1 MIRLLHL
8 KCNLRLKMILLI
20 SLLIIGICSIFGVF
34 LEHFIGKMAEDQTG
48 KRALSLAHSIA
59 NIPEIQ
65 SAFRS
70 NSPSVVI
77 QPIVKSIQRKS
88 GAEFIVVGDKQEIR
102 QSHPNESII
111 GAKMV
116 GSDNERALLH
126 GESYVSKVEGT
137 LGLSIRG
144 KVPIFDEGK
153 IVGIVSVGF
162 LNNDVHRIVSEDSKS
177 LWLTLCLIVL
187 FGITGAVF
195 IASYIKKLLHNMEP
209 EEISHLYLQKEAIL
223 QSTHEGIIAVANDDG
238 VISAM
243 NKAAKDILFTDT
255 KQRQMNYAGA
265 SIHEIVP
272 SLHSEAQGKHRS
284 HLVNREMVLGEDIV
298 LVNQTPIVR
307 EDAVTGSVYTFRKK
321 TELETVTE
329 ELSRIR
335 QYANAQRAQT
345 HEYSNKLHIIL
356 GLVQNRRLKEAID
369 FIKKESNMQQAR
381 LTFLTEKVTDPLL
394 QALFQG
400 KFNQANELNI
410 SMVIHP
416 DSRLEGSFAD
426 EKQDA
431 LLTALGNIIENALEA
446 VRLKEEG
453 QRKVAIFFTDIGEDC
468 IFEIEDSGS
477 GVAETDIPR
486 IFEQGFSTK
495 QGSHRGVGL
504 ALSKLMLNGVG
515 GEILLEA
522 GEGELGG
529 ACFIIMIPKD
539 EGKLL

>member
-1 MIRLLHL
+1 MTRLLTL
-8 KCNLRLKMILLI
+8 KCNLRMKMILLI
-20 SLLIIGICSIFGVF
+20 SLLIIGICAIFGVF
-34 LEHFIGKMAEDQTG
+34 LERFIWNMAEDQTG
-48 KRALSLAHSIA
+48 KRALNLAQSVA

-65 SAFRS
+65 KAFRLDK
-70 NSPSVVI
+70 PSVVI
-77 QPIVKSIQRKS
+77 QPIVQPIQRET
-88 GAEFIVVGDKQEIR
+88 GAEFIVVGDTQEIR
-102 QSHPNESII
+102 QSHPNLSII

-116 GSDNERALLH
+116 GSDNARALLR
-126 GESYVSKVEGT
+126 GESYVSKKEGT
-137 LGLSIRG
+137 LGLAIRG

-153 IVGIVSVGF
+153 IVGVVSVGF
-162 LNNDVHRIVSEDSKS
+162 LNNDVHRIVADQSKG
-177 LWLTLCLIVL
+177 LWLTLSLIIL
-187 FGITGAVF
+187 FGIAGAVF
-195 IASYIKKLLHNMEP
+195 IASYIKRLLHNMEP

-223 QSTHEGIIAVANDDG
+223 QSTHEGIIAVDNDG
-238 VISAM
+238 AITAM
-243 NKAAKDILFTDT
+243 NKAAKEILFTDMAQQ
-255 KQRQMNYAGA
+255 QRNYAGA
-265 SIHEIVP
+265 SIQEIVP
-272 SLHSEAQGKHRS
+272 SLNRGAYGKQRS
-284 HLVNREMVLGEDIV
+284 RLVNREMVLGEDVV
-298 LVNQTPIVR
+298 LVNQTPIVS
-307 EDAVTGSVYTFRKK
+307 ENAVTGSVYTFRTK

-329 ELSRIR
+329 ELSRIK

-356 GLVQNRRLKEAID
+356 GLMQNQRHKEAID

-381 LTFLTEKVTDPLL
+381 LTFLSEKVADPLL

-400 KFNQANELNI
+400 KFNQANELGI

-416 DSRLEGSFAD
+416 DSRLEGSFAE

-431 LLTALGNIIENALEA
+431 LLTALGNVIENALEA
-446 VRLKEEG
+446 VKQKEDG

-477 GVAETDIPR
+477 GVAEADIPR

-495 QGSHRGVGL
+495 QGSHRGTGL

-529 ACFIIMIPKD
+529 ACFMIMMPKD
-539 EGKLL
+539 ERGSR

>member
-1 MIRLLHL
+1 MARLLTL

-20 SLLIIGICSIFGVF
+20 SLLIIGICAIFGVF
-34 LEHFIGKMAEDQTG
+34 LERFIWNMAEDQTG
-48 KRALSLAHSIA
+48 KRALNLAQSVA

-65 SAFRS
+65 KAFRLDK
-70 NSPSVVI
+70 PSVVI
-77 QPIVKSIQRKS
+77 QPIVQPIQRET
-88 GAEFIVVGDKQEIR
+88 GAEFIVVGDTQEIR
-102 QSHPNESII
+102 QSHPNLSII

-116 GSDNERALLH
+116 GSDNARALLH
-126 GESYVSKVEGT
+126 GESYVSKKEGT

-153 IVGIVSVGF
+153 IVGVVSVGF
-162 LNNDVHRIVSEDSKS
+162 LNNDVHRIVADQSKG
-177 LWLTLCLIVL
+177 LWLTLSLIIL
-187 FGITGAVF
+187 FGIAGAVF
-195 IASYIKKLLHNMEP
+195 IASYIKRLLHNMEP

-223 QSTHEGIIAVANDDG
+223 QSTHEGIIAVDNDG
-238 VISAM
+238 AITAM
-243 NKAAKDILFTDT
+243 NKAAKEILFTDMAQQ
-255 KQRQMNYAGA
+255 QRNYAGA
-265 SIHEIVP
+265 SIQEIVP
-272 SLHSEAQGKHRS
+272 SLNRGAYGKQRS
-284 HLVNREMVLGEDIV
+284 RLVNREMVLGEDVV
-298 LVNQTPIVR
+298 LVNQTPIVS
-307 EDAVTGSVYTFRKK
+307 ENAVTGSVYTFRTK

-329 ELSRIR
+329 ELSRIK
-335 QYANAQRAQT
+335 QYANAQRAQS

-356 GLVQNRRLKEAID
+356 GLMQNQRHKEAID

-381 LTFLTEKVTDPLL
+381 LTFLSEKVADPLL

-400 KFNQANELNI
+400 KFNQANELGI

-416 DSRLEGSFAD
+416 DSRLEGSFAE

-431 LLTALGNIIENALEA
+431 LLTALGNVIENALEA
-446 VRLKEEG
+446 VKQKEDG

-468 IFEIEDSGS
+468 IFEIEDSGP
-477 GVAETDIPR
+477 GVAEADIPR

-495 QGSHRGVGL
+495 QGSHRGTGL

-529 ACFIIMIPKD
+529 ACFMIMMPKD
-539 EGKLL
+539 ERGSR

>member
-34 LEHFIGKMAEDQTG
+34 LEHFIGKIVEDQTG
-48 KRALSLAHSIA
+48 KRALSLAQSVA

-65 SAFRS
+65 SAFRL
-70 NSPSVVI
+70 NNPSVVI
-77 QPIVKSIQRKS
+77 QPIVKPIQRES
-88 GAEFIVVGDKQEIR
+88 GAEFIVVGDTREIR

-116 GSDNERALLH
+116 GSDNDRALHH
-126 GESYVSKVEGT
+126 GESYVSKMEGT

-153 IVGIVSVGF
+153 IVGLVSVGF
-162 LNNDVHRIVSEDSKS
+162 LTNNVHRIVAENSKS
-177 LWLTLCLIVL
+177 LWLTLSLIVL
-187 FGITGAVF
+187 FGIAGAVF
-195 IASYIKKLLHNMEP
+195 IASHIKKLLHNMEP
-209 EEISHLYLQKEAIL
+209 EEISHLYLHKEAIL
-223 QSTHEGIIAVANDDG
+223 QSTHEGIIAVANDG
-238 VISAM
+238 AISAM

-255 KQRQMNYAGA
+255 EQKQLNYAGA

-272 SLHSEAQGKHRS
+272 SLYSDAQDKERS
-284 HLVNREMVLGEDIV
+284 RLVNREMVLGEDIV

-329 ELSRIR
+329 ELSRIK

-356 GLVQNRRLKEAID
+356 GLVQNRRLQEAID

-381 LTFLTEKVTDPLL
+381 LTFLAEKVADPLL

-446 VRLKEEG
+446 VRQQEEG

-468 IFEIEDSGS
+468 IFEIEDSGI
-477 GVAETDIPR
+477 GVAEADIPR
-486 IFEQGFSTK
+486 IFQQGFSTK
-495 QGSHRGVGL
+495 QGSHRGMGL
-504 ALSKLMLNGVG
+504 ALSKLMLNAVG

-529 ACFIIMIPKD
+529 ACFMIMIPKD
-539 EGKLL
+539 ERRSL

>member
-1 MIRLLHL
+1 MARLLTL

-20 SLLIIGICSIFGVF
+20 SLLIIGICAIFGVF
-34 LEHFIGKMAEDQTG
+34 LERFIWNMAEDQTG
-48 KRALSLAHSIA
+48 KRALNLAQSVA

-65 SAFRS
+65 KAFRLDK
-70 NSPSVVI
+70 PSVVI
-77 QPIVKSIQRKS
+77 QPIVQPIQRET
-88 GAEFIVVGDKQEIR
+88 GAEFIVVGNTQEIR
-102 QSHPNESII
+102 QSHPNLSII

-116 GSDNERALLH
+116 GSDNDRALLH
-126 GESYVSKVEGT
+126 GESYVSKKEGT

-153 IVGIVSVGF
+153 IVGVVSVGF
-162 LNNDVHRIVSEDSKS
+162 LNNDVHRIVADQSKS
-177 LWLTLCLIVL
+177 LWLTLSLIIL
-187 FGITGAVF
+187 FGIAGAVF
-195 IASYIKKLLHNMEP
+195 IASYIKRLLHNMEP

-223 QSTHEGIIAVANDDG
+223 QSTHEGIIAVDNDG
-238 VISAM
+238 AITAM
-243 NKAAKDILFTDT
+243 NKAAKEILFTDMAQQQT
-255 KQRQMNYAGA
+255 NYAGA
-265 SIHEIVP
+265 SIQQIVP
-272 SLHSEAQGKHRS
+272 SLNRHGKQRS
-284 HLVNREMVLGEDIV
+284 RLVNREMVLGEDVV
-298 LVNQTPIVR
+298 LVNQTPIVS
-307 EDAVTGSVYTFRKK
+307 ENAVTGSVYTFRTK

-329 ELSRIR
+329 ELSRIK

-356 GLVQNRRLKEAID
+356 GLIQNQRHKEAID

-381 LTFLTEKVTDPLL
+381 LTFLSEKVADPLL
-394 QALFQG
+394 QALLQG
-400 KFNQANELNI
+400 KFNQANELGI

-416 DSRLEGSFAD
+416 DSRLEGSIAE

-431 LLTALGNIIENALEA
+431 LLTALGNVIENALEA
-446 VRLKEEG
+446 VKQKEDG

-468 IFEIEDSGS
+468 IFEIEDSGP
-477 GVAETDIPR
+477 GVAEADVPR

-495 QGSHRGVGL
+495 QGSHRGTGL

-529 ACFIIMIPKD
+529 ACFMIMMPKD
-539 EGKLL
+539 ERGSR

>member
-1 MIRLLHL
+1 MGRLLNL

-20 SLLIIGICSIFGVF
+20 SLLIIGICAIFAVF
-34 LEHFIGKMAEDQTG
+34 LERFIWNMAEDQTG
-48 KRALSLAHSIA
+48 KRALNLAQSVA

-65 SAFRS
+65 RAFRLD
-70 NSPSVVI
+70 NPSVVI
-77 QPIVKSIQRKS
+77 QPIVHPIQRET
-88 GAEFIVVGDKQEIR
+88 GAEFIVVGDTQEIR
-102 QSHPNESII
+102 QSHPNVSII

-116 GSDNERALLH
+116 GSDNDRALLH
-126 GESYVSKVEGT
+126 GESYVSKKEGT

-153 IVGIVSVGF
+153 IVGVVSVGF
-162 LNNDVHRIVSEDSKS
+162 LNNDVHRIVADQSQA
-177 LWLTLCLIVL
+177 LWLTLSLIIL
-187 FGITGAVF
+187 FGIAGAVF
-195 IASYIKKLLHNMEP
+195 IASYIKRLLHNMEP

-223 QSTHEGIIAVANDDG
+223 QSTHEGIIAVDNDG
-238 VISAM
+238 AISAM
-243 NKAAKDILFTDT
+243 NKAAKEILFTDMAQQQT
-255 KQRQMNYAGA
+255 NYAGA
-265 SIHEIVP
+265 SIQQIVP
-272 SLHSEAQGKHRS
+272 SLNRHGKQRS
-284 HLVNREMVLGEDIV
+284 RLLNREMVLGEDVV

-307 EDAVTGSVYTFRKK
+307 ENAVTGSVYTFRAK

-329 ELSRIR
+329 ELSRIK

-356 GLVQNRRLKEAID
+356 GLVQNQRHKEAID

-381 LTFLTEKVTDPLL
+381 LTFLSEKVEDPLL
-394 QALFQG
+394 QALLQG
-400 KFNQANELNI
+400 KFNQANELGI

-431 LLTALGNIIENALEA
+431 LLTALGNVMENALEA
-446 VRLKEEG
+446 VKQKEDG

-468 IFEIEDSGS
+468 IFEIEDSGP
-477 GVAETDIPR
+477 GVAEADIPR
-486 IFEQGFSTK
+486 LFEQGFSTK
-495 QGSHRGVGL
+495 QGGHRGTGL

-529 ACFIIMIPKD
+529 ACFMIIMPQD
-539 EGKLL
+539 ERGSL

>member
-1 MIRLLHL
+1 MARLLTL

-20 SLLIIGICSIFGVF
+20 SLLIIGICAIFGVF
-34 LEHFIGKMAEDQTG
+34 LERFIWNMAEDQTG
-48 KRALSLAHSIA
+48 KRALNLAQSVA

-65 SAFRS
+65 KAFRLD
-70 NSPSVVI
+70 NPSVVI
-77 QPIVKSIQRKS
+77 QPIVQPIQRET
-88 GAEFIVVGDKQEIR
+88 GAEFIVVGNTQEIR
-102 QSHPNESII
+102 QSHPNLSII

-116 GSDNERALLH
+116 GSDNDRALLH
-126 GESYVSKVEGT
+126 GESYVSKKEGT

-153 IVGIVSVGF
+153 IVGVVSVGF
-162 LNNDVHRIVSEDSKS
+162 LNNDVHRIVADQSKA
-177 LWLTLCLIVL
+177 LWLTLSLIIL
-187 FGITGAVF
+187 FGIAGAIF
-195 IASYIKKLLHNMEP
+195 IASYIKRLLHNMEP

-223 QSTHEGIIAVANDDG
+223 QSTHEGIIAVDNDG
-238 VISAM
+238 AITAM
-243 NKAAKDILFTDT
+243 NKAAKEILFTDMAQQQT
-255 KQRQMNYAGA
+255 NYAGA
-265 SIHEIVP
+265 SIQQIVP
-272 SLHSEAQGKHRS
+272 SLNRHGKQRS
-284 HLVNREMVLGEDIV
+284 RLVNREMVLGEDVV
-298 LVNQTPIVR
+298 LVNQTPIVS
-307 EDAVTGSVYTFRKK
+307 ENAVTGSVYTFRTK

-329 ELSRIR
+329 ELSRIK

-356 GLVQNRRLKEAID
+356 GLIQNQRHKEAID

-381 LTFLTEKVTDPLL
+381 LTFLSEKVADPLL
-394 QALFQG
+394 QALLQG
-400 KFNQANELNI
+400 KFNQANELGI

-416 DSRLEGSFAD
+416 DSRLEGSIAE

-431 LLTALGNIIENALEA
+431 LLTALGNVIENALEA
-446 VRLKEEG
+446 VKQKEDG

-468 IFEIEDSGS
+468 IFEIEDSGP
-477 GVAETDIPR
+477 GVAEADIPR

-495 QGSHRGVGL
+495 QGSHRGTGL

-529 ACFIIMIPKD
+529 ACFMIMMPKD
-539 EGKLL
+539 ERGSR

>member
-1 MIRLLHL
+1 MGRLLNL

-20 SLLIIGICSIFGVF
+20 SLLIIGICAIFAVF
-34 LEHFIGKMAEDQTG
+34 LERFIWNMAEDQTG
-48 KRALSLAHSIA
+48 KRALNLAQSVA

-65 SAFRS
+65 RAFRS
-70 NSPSVVI
+70 DTPSVVI
-77 QPIVKSIQRKS
+77 QPIVQPIQRET
-88 GAEFIVVGDKQEIR
+88 GAEFIVVGDTQEIR
-102 QSHPNESII
+102 QSHPNASII

-116 GSDNERALLH
+116 GSDNDRALLH
-126 GESYVSKVEGT
+126 GESYVSKKEGT

-153 IVGIVSVGF
+153 IVGVVSVGF
-162 LNNDVHRIVSEDSKS
+162 LNNDVHRIVADQSKA
-177 LWLTLCLIVL
+177 LWLTLSLIIL
-187 FGITGAVF
+187 FGVAGAVF
-195 IASYIKKLLHNMEP
+195 IASYIKRLLHNMEP

-223 QSTHEGIIAVANDDG
+223 QSTHEGIIAVDNDG
-238 VISAM
+238 AITAM
-243 NKAAKDILFTDT
+243 NKAAKEILFTDMAEQQT
-255 KQRQMNYAGA
+255 NYAGA
-265 SIHEIVP
+265 SIQQIVP
-272 SLHSEAQGKHRS
+272 SLNRHGKQRS
-284 HLVNREMVLGEDIV
+284 RLVNREMVLGEDVV

-307 EDAVTGSVYTFRKK
+307 ENAVTGSVYTFRAK

-329 ELSRIR
+329 ELSRIK

-345 HEYSNKLHIIL
+345 HEYSNKLHTIL
-356 GLVQNRRLKEAID
+356 GLVQNQRYKEAID

-381 LTFLTEKVTDPLL
+381 LTFLSEKVADPLL
-394 QALFQG
+394 QALLQG
-400 KFNQANELNI
+400 KFNQANELGI

-416 DSRLEGSFAD
+416 DSRLEGSFAE

-431 LLTALGNIIENALEA
+431 LLTVLGNVIENALES
-446 VRLKEEG
+446 VKQKEDG

-468 IFEIEDSGS
+468 IFEVEDSGP
-477 GVAETDIPR
+477 GVAEADIPR

-495 QGSHRGVGL
+495 QGSYRGTGL

-529 ACFIIMIPKD
+529 ACFMIIMPQD
-539 EGKLL
+539 ERGSL